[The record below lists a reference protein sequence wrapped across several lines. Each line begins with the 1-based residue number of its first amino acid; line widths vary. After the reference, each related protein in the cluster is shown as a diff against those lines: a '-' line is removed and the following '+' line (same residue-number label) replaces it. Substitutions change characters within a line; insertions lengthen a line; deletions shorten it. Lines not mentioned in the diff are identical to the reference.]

1 MIHPLGARASVYDS
15 RLSFLL
21 SLFFLSWTLTPPV
34 SQEENE
40 NGVKNF
46 DLRPF
51 GIRTRTKSRLNRHN
65 SLSFYL
71 NKSFYL
77 FLCNFDWKF
86 FFSTL
91 KKFDRF
97 ETILSIFVWDVIR
110 KNYLCRIIMFKWIC
124 SNLFRSNLF
133 VCPFMQL
140 WKYFF
145 KNIYI

>member
-46 DLRPF
+46 DLHPF
-51 GIRTRTKSRLNRHN
+51 GIRTRTKSLLNRHN

-97 ETILSIFVWDVIR
+97 ELKLSFR
-110 KNYLCRIIMFKWIC
+110 SLFGMRSERIIYVIQMNAFELLLC
-124 SNLFRSNLF
+124 NF
-133 VCPFMQL
+133 VR
-140 WKYFF
+140 KYFF
-145 KNIYI
+145 NIVF

>member
-34 SQEENE
+34 SQEAKKM
-40 NGVKNF
+40 KNF

-51 GIRTRTKSRLNRHN
+51 GIRTRTKNLLNRHN

-71 NKSFYL
+71 NESLYL
-77 FLCNFDWKF
+77 FLRNFDWKF

-97 ETILSIFVWDVIR
+97 ELKLSFR
-110 KNYLCRIIMFKWIC
+110 SLFGMRSERIIYVIQMNAFELLLC
-124 SNLFRSNLF
+124 NF
-133 VCPFMQL
+133 VR
-140 WKYFF
+140 KYFF
-145 KNIYI
+145 NIVF

>member
-51 GIRTRTKSRLNRHN
+51 GIRTRTKSLLNRHN

-71 NKSFYL
+71 NESFYL
-77 FLCNFDWKF
+77 FLCNFDF
-86 FFSTL
+86 FF
-91 KKFDRF
+91 
-97 ETILSIFVWDVIR
+97 
-110 KNYLCRIIMFKWIC
+110 
-124 SNLFRSNLF
+124 
-133 VCPFMQL
+133 
-140 WKYFF
+140 
-145 KNIYI
+145 